1 LIGRITNRLQMAR
14 RALACRIHLENWREA
29 EAAFR
34 SGSRGT
40 TLRFRNGFTLIGTD
54 RDQVA
59 HIFYEIF
66 IDRCYTPRWFYHP
79 EPDHSV
85 VDIGANIGVF
95 CTYLGYT
102 APGILVRAFEPH
114 QATFESLT
122 RNLGANRLADRVA
135 AHRVAVGREAGVVR
149 FTGLTGLASGH
160 EAAVVGGSGE
170 PVECT
175 PIAAVLDGLDTVD
188 LLKVDTEGAEV
199 DILEPAPADMREKV
213 ARVVVEYH
221 DLAKREGVVLALEAR
236 GYRCLVRP
244 ARGFEHHLGLVYG
257 MRG

>member
-1 LIGRITNRLQMAR
+1 MFRRIANRVRAVR
-14 RALACRIHLENWREA
+14 DALACRALLVNWREA
-29 EAAFR
+29 EGAFQR
-34 SGSRGT
+34 GAWGT
-40 TLRFRNGFTLIGTD
+40 TLRFRNGFTLTGTD
-54 RDQVA
+54 RDDVA
-59 HIFYEIF
+59 HIFHEIF
-66 IDRCYTPRWFYHP
+66 IDRCYTPRWFYQP
-79 EPDHSV
+79 EPAHTV

-114 QATFESLT
+114 PATFESLT
-122 RNLGANRLADRVA
+122 RNLAANRLADLVTAR
-135 AHRVAVGREAGVVR
+135 RVAVGREVGVVR

-175 PIAAVLDGLDTVD
+175 PLAAVLDGVETVD

-199 DILEPAPADMREKV
+199 DILKPAPADLRDQV

-221 DLAKREGVVLALEAR
+221 DLAKRDRVVQALEAR
-236 GYRCLVRP
+236 GYHCQVVP
-244 ARGFEHHLGLVYG
+244 TRGFEHHLGLVYG
-257 MRG
+257 NRV